1 MINFR
6 STLSLLLL
14 FHFFGAPSI
23 LAQDHPTKASPFD
36 AIRWFEQQVQVQ
48 VEGKWYIPIA
58 IDGVQVEQIL
68 EKCRQQWPGQLQKR
82 FAEDLM
88 EAMALLGHEPGGTVT
103 LRLKASPAA
112 KDVVLEGIPNTLG
125 KRQRLL
131 RDNAT
136 RNSTP
141 LRLPPSWLSK
151 KQVEEEI
158 AAFAA
163 ALRDQFAYLHL
174 KGIDLDAAIEKE
186 VRNYYSRG
194 LPDRMPPVD
203 LVTILQRV
211 LMQFGDGHADIR
223 SSNFRLGDGEP
234 FNPFLLGDIDGKVV
248 AYQQKRNNLLDPKY
262 PYVVSLDGR
271 PIEDCIDDMTPFIAS
286 GSPQLVRHRAIRLLR
301 AISWWR
307 RVEDGGFHDHERV
320 MYRPFDLELSS
331 RDGKKTRTVKIQPTD
346 HKPPYRQWPHSES
359 RLLEENIGYLRLARM
374 DHDATEEVYR
384 WMPRFSDTDGL
395 IVDVRGNGGGSRES
409 LLALAGFLL
418 GDGESPWVGNFAVYR
433 KSSKFDADH
442 LANRFMRRID
452 SDEWTPEQ
460 RLTID
465 LAFANFKPEWQVPDG
480 FSQWHALVLD
490 RTGHPQEFAYAK
502 EVVILSDAG
511 CFSATDIFLGALELH
526 QRVTLMGTSS
536 SGGSARSQ
544 GFDLPH
550 SLIEVKCA

>member
-48 VEGKWYIPIA
+48 VE
-58 IDGVQVEQIL
+58 QIL

-88 EAMALLGHEPGGTVT
+88 EAMALLGHEPTSTVT

-186 VRNYYSRG
+186 V
-194 LPDRMPPVD
+194 
-203 LVTILQRV
+203 
-211 LMQFGDGHADIR
+211 
-223 SSNFRLGDGEP
+223 
-234 FNPFLLGDIDGKVV
+234 
-248 AYQQKRNNLLDPKY
+248 
-262 PYVVSLDGR
+262 
-271 PIEDCIDDMTPFIAS
+271 
-286 GSPQLVRHRAIRLLR
+286 
-301 AISWWR
+301 
-307 RVEDGGFHDHERV
+307 
-320 MYRPFDLELSS
+320 
-331 RDGKKTRTVKIQPTD
+331 
-346 HKPPYRQWPHSES
+346 
-359 RLLEENIGYLRLARM
+359 
-374 DHDATEEVYR
+374 
-384 WMPRFSDTDGL
+384 
-395 IVDVRGNGGGSRES
+395 
-409 LLALAGFLL
+409 
-418 GDGESPWVGNFAVYR
+418 
-433 KSSKFDADH
+433 
-442 LANRFMRRID
+442 
-452 SDEWTPEQ
+452 
-460 RLTID
+460 
-465 LAFANFKPEWQVPDG
+465 
-480 FSQWHALVLD
+480 
-490 RTGHPQEFAYAK
+490 
-502 EVVILSDAG
+502 
-511 CFSATDIFLGALELH
+511 
-526 QRVTLMGTSS
+526 
-536 SGGSARSQ
+536 
-544 GFDLPH
+544 
-550 SLIEVKCA
+550 